1 MGAVN
6 INKHSGKNTC
16 PPTFSSIR
24 AFVGINAVELEAGTL
39 IWDIVPD
46 EVRLGR
52 PAIKEIGFDSD
63 GEDAGLVEF
72 HEEPEGFISELLDGG
87 AVFPAEGH

>member
-1 MGAVN
+1 ML
-6 INKHSGKNTC
+6 
-16 PPTFSSIR
+16 

-46 EVRLGR
+46 EVRLGH
-52 PAIKEIGFDSD
+52 PAVKEIDFDAD

-72 HEEPEGFISELLDGG
+72 QEEPGG
-87 AVFPAEGH
+87 Q